1 MELFLKGMRNVTCD
15 WMVVIN
21 SNVTSLWGLK
31 KKGLSKVTKV
41 NRNEALM
48 PTMTPHKCSCDH
60 YLLKSL
66 LLHGTEAKS
75 RTRS

>member
-1 MELFLKGMRNVTCD
+1 MGPQ
-15 WMVVIN
+15 
-21 SNVTSLWGLK
+21 
-31 KKGLSKVTKV
+31 KKGLSKETKV

-75 RTRS
+75 RTRCYITELIRVKCHL